1 MNKILVLQANDVTY
15 LDINITLTKN
25 AKLNL
30 ENKVLL
36 YNAII
41 KPIWMYGNQHLHSQ
55 RSWYSDG
62 KEISRGKQKKL

>member
-41 KPIWMYGNQHLHSQ
+41 KPIWMH
-55 RSWYSDG
+55 
-62 KEISRGKQKKL
+62 